1 MFKRLFQDVFKEIQA
16 EKVYF
21 FVVAIKRNMYRRNPH
36 HNFENMFDVL
46 QTAYVTLQLVRVK
59 GIGGA
64 RVEFLRA
71 Q

>member
-1 MFKRLFQDVFKEIQA
+1 MFKRLFKDLFQEIEI

-46 QTAYVTLQLVRVK
+46 QAAYVTLQLVRVK

-64 RVEFLRA
+64 CVEFL
-71 Q
+71 